1 MDTLRLD
8 RTDQVATLTLTR
20 PEVHNALNPEMIA
33 ALTDA
38 CTRLGDDPGVRVIVL
53 AGEGR
58 SFCAGADV
66 EYMSS
71 IAHYGEDEN
80 VADALRLAGLYAA
93 IQECPKPVVARVQG
107 AALGGGAGL
116 VAAADIAIASE
127 DAILGF
133 TEAMLGIIPAVISPF
148 VLGKIGPGAARE
160 LFLTGERFGAERAY
174 ELGLVQRVVPA
185 AELDAAVA
193 ERVDKLLAAAPG
205 AQAAIKILLPQVL
218 YHTPA
223 AARTV
228 TAHAIAA
235 RRASAE
241 GQDGLQAF
249 LEKRAPQW
257 RHTR

>member
-1 MDTLRLD
+1 MNTLRLD

-20 PEVHNALNPEMIA
+20 PAVHNALNPEMIA

-38 CTRLGDDPGVRVIVL
+38 CTRLGDDPTVRVIVL
-53 AGEGR
+53 AGEGK

-66 EYMSS
+66 EYMRS

-80 VADALRLAGLYAA
+80 VADALRLAGLYTA

-107 AALGGGAGL
+107 AAFGGGAGL
-116 VAAADIAIASE
+116 VAAADIAVASD
-127 DAILGF
+127 DAVLGF

-160 LFLTGERFGAERAY
+160 LFLTGERFGAARAY

-185 AELDAAVA
+185 AELDTAVA

-218 YHTPA
+218 YHTPT

-241 GQDGLQAF
+241 GQEGLQAF
-249 LEKRAPQW
+249 LEKRIPQW
-257 RHTR
+257 RNAR